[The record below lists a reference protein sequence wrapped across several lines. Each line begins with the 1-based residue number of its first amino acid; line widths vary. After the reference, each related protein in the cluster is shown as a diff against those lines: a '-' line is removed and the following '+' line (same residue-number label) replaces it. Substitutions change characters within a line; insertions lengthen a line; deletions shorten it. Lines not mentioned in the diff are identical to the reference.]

1 MAIGTLDN
9 ERFKAIQ
16 DQRFEEAEPF
26 LKEFEFV
33 DHIHSENFSS
43 RELIVLKVLKV
54 LIQYFGSSEYSKQE
68 LGMEGLLG
76 PGVTYVE
83 GTNLPAPYGTHF
95 SELIEAEKGSSTP

>member
-54 LIQYFGSSEYSKQE
+54 LI
-68 LGMEGLLG
+68 
-76 PGVTYVE
+76 
-83 GTNLPAPYGTHF
+83 
-95 SELIEAEKGSSTP
+95 